1 MVSVGRDPGGGGRVY
16 TCTVS
21 PYLALVWQFAA
32 VTGAPTSDLFVIA
45 YLPLVVWVGTTLEE
59 QTKHDKFLSLAVA
72 ASRSPACCSALS
84 FSKVVEC
91 RLLFHWFLF
100 L

>member
-1 MVSVGRDPGGGGRVY
+1 MI
-16 TCTVS
+16 
-21 PYLALVWQFAA
+21 AA

-45 YLPLVVWVGTTLEE
+45 YLPLVVWVGATLGE
-59 QTKHDKFLSLAVA
+59 QTKYDKFLSWAVA
-72 ASRSPACCSALS
+72 ADRLPVCCRALS

-91 RLLFHWFLF
+91 WLLFHWFLF